1 MSNAEFPKKKK
12 SSLIKAMPQTLEAQM
27 SIADTLSQFHLEA
40 EPFFYAP
47 VDLSQSP
54 SAEGLLKKEL
64 QFVVFRSDVE
74 RMVSMQLGHLPVQVI
89 SVPYDPTQSFVQDI
103 FPALLLNEKYL
114 NESHHKHAFDMKQ
127 QLSVLFPVKF
137 IAALYELQSLFKRFQ
152 LQGYLIG
159 GVARDLILT
168 EDRKMLIRD
177 VDITVEGQGDKAA
190 QAVDSQSRN
199 FRIEEVYEEF
209 GTAKLRY
216 KDLLMLDMASTRQE
230 VYSYCGALPTVT
242 KRGVFLY
249 EDIRRRDFSI
259 NTLGLAIHDVGMLY
273 DYVNGLQDLEARR
286 IHVLTG
292 STFFEDP
299 SRMLRAYKFANRL
312 NFHLSAQ
319 TQWLMQEA
327 LTVLHLTCYKGGG
340 ARIKESLKEWM
351 SLSPSK
357 LKHELFSQFF
367 GMQGIKLFM
376 TTFIDGTQTPQPL
389 HLSFEERRAMSESF
403 VQLQHL
409 WEDVQN
415 SLQDVFQMESPY
427 CDPLDPDTCNERAL
441 WYIYL
446 CYMLAPLRG
455 QVLLSQKLMS
465 RLELTRACK
474 DILFDYNKLLDA
486 QPLKNLDLDASA
498 LQLCNAF
505 DTYDSISL
513 IAYVLQHENAKAW
526 IEPLTRYLKRWRSL
540 KPDLTGDDL
549 IDLGLPK
556 GEAIGKCLKRLRMAR
571 ITGQIQSRVDEIAYV
586 EEFLKEM
593 GMSPSLFPK
602 KEDTP

>member
-1 MSNAEFPKKKK
+1 MPNPDPQKKKK
-12 SSLIKAMPQTLEAQM
+12 PSLIQTAPWTLDAQTSIEEALARFQ
-27 SIADTLSQFHLEA
+27 A
-40 EPFFYAP
+40 ESTAFFYAP
-47 VDLSQSP
+47 VDLNP
-54 SAEGLLKKEL
+54 VASAENLLKDGFL
-64 QFVVFRSDVE
+64 FVVFRADLD
-74 RMVSMQLGHLPVQVI
+74 RMASMQLGHLPVRVI
-89 SVPYDPTQSFVQDI
+89 SVPYQPTQNFVQDV
-103 FPALLLNEKYL
+103 FPALLLNETYL
-114 NESHHKHAFDMKQ
+114 KESHHKHEFDMKQ

-199 FRIEEVYEEF
+199 FRIEEVYAEF
-209 GTAKLRY
+209 GTAKLQY
-216 KDLLMLDMASTRQE
+216 KDLVMLDMASTRQE
-230 VYSYCGALPTVT
+230 VYPYCGALPTVT
-242 KRGVFLY
+242 KRGVPLY

-273 DYVNGLQDLEARR
+273 DYVNALQDLEARR

-292 STFFEDP
+292 ATFFEDP
-299 SRMLRAYKFANRL
+299 SRILRAFKFANRL
-312 NFHLSAQ
+312 NFQLSPQ

-327 LTVLHLTCYKGGG
+327 LGALHLTCYKGGG

-351 SLSPSK
+351 SLPPSK
-357 LKHELFSQFF
+357 LKHDLFNQFF

-376 TTFIDGTQTPQPL
+376 MTFLDESESTQPL
-389 HLSFEERRAMSESF
+389 HLSFEARRTISESMM
-403 VQLQHL
+403 QLQHL
-409 WEDVQN
+409 WADVQN
-415 SLQDVFQMESPY
+415 NLQDVFQVESPY

-455 QVLLSQKLMS
+455 QVALSQKLMI

-474 DILFDYNKLLDA
+474 DILADYNKLLST
-486 QPLKNLDLDASA
+486 QPLKALDLDASA

-505 DTYDSISL
+505 DAYESIAL
-513 IAYVLQHENAKAW
+513 IAYVLQQDNAKAW
-526 IEPLTRYLKRWRSL
+526 LEPLTRYLKRWRDL

-556 GEAIGKCLKRLRMAR
+556 GESIGKCLKRLRMAR
-571 ITGQIQSRVDEIAYV
+571 ITGQVQNRADEIAYV

-593 GMSPSLFPK
+593 G
-602 KEDTP
+602 TP

>member
-1 MSNAEFPKKKK
+1 MPNPEIPKKKK
-12 SSLIKAMPQTLEAQM
+12 PPLVQVAPWTLDAQTSIEEALARFQ
-27 SIADTLSQFHLEA
+27 A
-40 EPFFYAP
+40 ESTAFFYAP
-47 VDLSQSP
+47 VDLASLA
-54 SAEGLLKKEL
+54 SAENLLKDGF
-64 QFVVFRSDVE
+64 QFVVFRADLE
-74 RMVSMQLGHLPVQVI
+74 RMASMQLGHLPLRVI
-89 SVPYDPTQSFVQDI
+89 SVPYQPTQNFVQDV
-103 FPALLLNEKYL
+103 FPALLLNENYL
-114 NESHHKHAFDMKQ
+114 KESHHKHEFDMKQ

-152 LQGYLIG
+152 LKGYLIG

-199 FRIEEVYEEF
+199 FRIEEVYAEF
-209 GTAKLRY
+209 GTAKLQY
-216 KDLLMLDMASTRQE
+216 KDLVMLDMASTRQE
-230 VYSYCGALPTVT
+230 VYPYCGALPTVT
-242 KRGVFLY
+242 KRGVPLY

-273 DYVNGLQDLEARR
+273 DYVNALQDLEARR

-292 STFFEDP
+292 ATFFEDP
-299 SRMLRAYKFANRL
+299 SRILRAFKFANRL
-312 NFHLSAQ
+312 NFQLSPQ

-327 LTVLHLTCYKGGG
+327 LGALHLTCYKGGG

-351 SLSPSK
+351 SLPPSK
-357 LKHELFSQFF
+357 LKHDLFNQFF

-376 TTFIDGTQTPQPL
+376 MSFLDASETPKPL
-389 HLSFEERRAMSESF
+389 HLSFEERRTISESMM
-403 VQLQHL
+403 QLQHL
-409 WEDVQN
+409 WADVQN
-415 SLQDVFQMESPY
+415 NLQDVFQMESPY

-446 CYMLAPLRG
+446 CYILAPLRG
-455 QVLLSQKLMS
+455 QVVLSQKLMI

-474 DILFDYNKLLDA
+474 DILADYNKLLNV
-486 QPLKNLDLDASA
+486 QPLKALDLDASA
-498 LQLCNAF
+498 LQLCHAF
-505 DTYDSISL
+505 DAYESIAL
-513 IAYVLQHENAKAW
+513 IAYVLQQENAKAW
-526 IEPLTRYLKRWRSL
+526 LEPLTRYLKRWRNL

-556 GEAIGKCLKRLRMAR
+556 GESIGKCLKRLRMAR
-571 ITGQIQSRVDEIAYV
+571 ITGQVQNRADEIAYV

-593 GMSPSLFPK
+593 G
-602 KEDTP
+602 TP

>member
-1 MSNAEFPKKKK
+1 MPNPDPPKKKK
-12 SSLIKAMPQTLEAQM
+12 PSLIQTAPWTLDAQTSIEEALARFQ
-27 SIADTLSQFHLEA
+27 A
-40 EPFFYAP
+40 ESTAFFYAP
-47 VDLSQSP
+47 VDLNP
-54 SAEGLLKKEL
+54 VASAENLLKDGFL
-64 QFVVFRSDVE
+64 FVVFRADLD
-74 RMVSMQLGHLPVQVI
+74 RMASMQLGHLPVRVI
-89 SVPYDPTQSFVQDI
+89 SVPYQPTQNFVQDV
-103 FPALLLNEKYL
+103 FPALLLNETYL
-114 NESHHKHAFDMKQ
+114 KESHHKHEFDMKQ

-199 FRIEEVYEEF
+199 FRIEEVYAEF
-209 GTAKLRY
+209 GTAKLQY
-216 KDLLMLDMASTRQE
+216 KDLVMLDMASTRQE
-230 VYSYCGALPTVT
+230 VYPYCGALPTVT
-242 KRGVFLY
+242 KRGVPLY

-273 DYVNGLQDLEARR
+273 DYVNALQDLEARR

-292 STFFEDP
+292 ATFFEDP
-299 SRMLRAYKFANRL
+299 SRILRAFKFANRL
-312 NFHLSAQ
+312 NFQLSPQ

-327 LTVLHLTCYKGGG
+327 LGALHLTCYKGGG

-351 SLSPSK
+351 SLPPSK
-357 LKHELFSQFF
+357 LKHDLFNQFF

-376 TTFIDGTQTPQPL
+376 MTFLDESESTQPL
-389 HLSFEERRAMSESF
+389 HLSFEARRTISESMM
-403 VQLQHL
+403 QLQHL
-409 WEDVQN
+409 WADVQN
-415 SLQDVFQMESPY
+415 NLQDVFQVESPY

-446 CYMLAPLRG
+446 CYMLAPLGG
-455 QVLLSQKLMS
+455 QVALSQKLMI

-474 DILFDYNKLLDA
+474 DILADYNKLLST
-486 QPLKNLDLDASA
+486 QPLKALDLDASA

-505 DTYDSISL
+505 DAYESIAL
-513 IAYVLQHENAKAW
+513 IAYVLQQDNAKAW
-526 IEPLTRYLKRWRSL
+526 LEPLTRYLKRWRDL

-556 GEAIGKCLKRLRMAR
+556 GESIGKCLKRLRMAR
-571 ITGQIQSRVDEIAYV
+571 ITGQVQNRADEIAYV

-593 GMSPSLFPK
+593 G
-602 KEDTP
+602 TP

>member
-1 MSNAEFPKKKK
+1 MPNPDPPKKKK
-12 SSLIKAMPQTLEAQM
+12 PSLIQTAPWTLDAQTSIEEALARFQ
-27 SIADTLSQFHLEA
+27 A
-40 EPFFYAP
+40 ESTAFFYAP
-47 VDLSQSP
+47 VDLNP
-54 SAEGLLKKEL
+54 VASAENLLKDGFL
-64 QFVVFRSDVE
+64 FVVFRADLD
-74 RMVSMQLGHLPVQVI
+74 RMASMQLGHLPVRVI
-89 SVPYDPTQSFVQDI
+89 SVPYQPTQNFVQDV
-103 FPALLLNEKYL
+103 FPALLLNETYL
-114 NESHHKHAFDMKQ
+114 KESHHKHEFDMKQ

-199 FRIEEVYEEF
+199 FRIEEVYAEF
-209 GTAKLRY
+209 GTAKLQY
-216 KDLLMLDMASTRQE
+216 KDLVMLDMASTRQE
-230 VYSYCGALPTVT
+230 VYPYCGALPTVT
-242 KRGVFLY
+242 KRGVPLY

-273 DYVNGLQDLEARR
+273 DYVNALQDLEARR

-292 STFFEDP
+292 ATFFEEP
-299 SRMLRAYKFANRL
+299 SRILRAFKFANRL
-312 NFHLSAQ
+312 NFQLSPQ

-327 LTVLHLTCYKGGG
+327 LGALHLTCYKGGG

-351 SLSPSK
+351 SLPPSK
-357 LKHELFSQFF
+357 LKHDLFNQFF

-376 TTFIDGTQTPQPL
+376 MTFLDESESTQPL
-389 HLSFEERRAMSESF
+389 HLSFEARRTISESMM
-403 VQLQHL
+403 QLQHL
-409 WEDVQN
+409 WADVQN
-415 SLQDVFQMESPY
+415 NLQDVFQVESPY

-455 QVLLSQKLMS
+455 QVALSQKLMI

-474 DILFDYNKLLDA
+474 DILADYNKLLST
-486 QPLKNLDLDASA
+486 QPLKALDLDASA
-498 LQLCNAF
+498 IQLCNAF
-505 DTYDSISL
+505 DAYESIAL
-513 IAYVLQHENAKAW
+513 IAYVLQQDNAKAW
-526 IEPLTRYLKRWRSL
+526 LEPLTRYLKRWRDL

-556 GEAIGKCLKRLRMAR
+556 GESIGKCLKRLRMAR
-571 ITGQIQSRVDEIAYV
+571 ITGQVQNRADEIAYV

-593 GMSPSLFPK
+593 G
-602 KEDTP
+602 TP

>member
-1 MSNAEFPKKKK
+1 MPNPEVPKKKK
-12 SSLIKAMPQTLEAQM
+12 PPLVQVAPWTLDAQTSIEEALARFQ
-27 SIADTLSQFHLEA
+27 A
-40 EPFFYAP
+40 ESTAFFYAP
-47 VDLSQSP
+47 VDLASLA
-54 SAEGLLKKEL
+54 SAENLPKDGF
-64 QFVVFRSDVE
+64 QFVVFRADLE
-74 RMVSMQLGHLPVQVI
+74 RMASMQLGHLPLRVI
-89 SVPYDPTQSFVQDI
+89 SVPYQPTQNFVQDV
-103 FPALLLNEKYL
+103 FPALLLNENYL
-114 NESHHKHAFDMKQ
+114 KESHHKHEFDMKQ

-152 LQGYLIG
+152 LKGYLIG

-199 FRIEEVYEEF
+199 FRIEEVYAEF
-209 GTAKLRY
+209 GTAKLQY
-216 KDLLMLDMASTRQE
+216 KDLVMLDMASTRQE
-230 VYSYCGALPTVT
+230 VYPYCGALPTVT
-242 KRGVFLY
+242 KRGVPLY

-273 DYVNGLQDLEARR
+273 DYVNALQDLEARR

-292 STFFEDP
+292 ATFFEDP
-299 SRMLRAYKFANRL
+299 SRILRAFKFANRL
-312 NFHLSAQ
+312 NFQLSPQ

-327 LTVLHLTCYKGGG
+327 LGALHLTCYKGGG

-351 SLSPSK
+351 SLPPSK
-357 LKHELFSQFF
+357 LKHDLFNQFF

-376 TTFIDGTQTPQPL
+376 MSFLDASETPKPL
-389 HLSFEERRAMSESF
+389 HLSFEERRTISESMM
-403 VQLQHL
+403 QLQHL
-409 WEDVQN
+409 WADVQN
-415 SLQDVFQMESPY
+415 NLQDVFQMESPY

-446 CYMLAPLRG
+446 CYILAPLRG
-455 QVLLSQKLMS
+455 QVVLSQKLMI

-474 DILFDYNKLLDA
+474 DILADYNKLLNV
-486 QPLKNLDLDASA
+486 QPLKALDLDASA
-498 LQLCNAF
+498 LQLCHAF
-505 DTYDSISL
+505 DAYESIAL
-513 IAYVLQHENAKAW
+513 IAYVLQQENAKAW
-526 IEPLTRYLKRWRSL
+526 LEPLTRYLKRWRDL

-556 GEAIGKCLKRLRMAR
+556 GESIGKCLKRLRMAR
-571 ITGQIQSRVDEIAYV
+571 ITGQVQNRADEIAYV

-593 GMSPSLFPK
+593 G
-602 KEDTP
+602 TP

>member
-1 MSNAEFPKKKK
+1 MPTPEIPKKKK
-12 SSLIKAMPQTLEAQM
+12 LPLVQAAPWTLDAKT
-27 SIADTLSQFHLEA
+27 SIEDTLLRFQAEA
-40 EPFFYAP
+40 TAFFSAP
-47 VDLSQSP
+47 VDLSSVS
-54 SAEGLLKKEL
+54 SAESFLKDGFH
-64 QFVVFRSDVE
+64 FVVFRADLE
-74 RMVSMQLGHLPVQVI
+74 RMASMQLGHLPVQVI
-89 SVPYDPTQSFVQDI
+89 SVPYLPTQNFVQDI
-103 FPALLLNEKYL
+103 FPALLLNETYL
-114 NESHHKHAFDMKQ
+114 KESHHKHEFDMKQ

-199 FRIEEVYEEF
+199 FRIEEVYAEF
-209 GTAKLRY
+209 GTAKLQY
-216 KDLLMLDMASTRQE
+216 KDLVMLDMASTRQE
-230 VYSYCGALPTVT
+230 VYPYCGALPTVI
-242 KRGVFLY
+242 KRGVPLY
-249 EDIRRRDFSI
+249 EDIGRRDFSI

-292 STFFEDP
+292 ATFFEDP
-299 SRMLRAYKFANRL
+299 SRILRAFKFANRL
-312 NFHLSAQ
+312 NFQLSPQ

-327 LTVLHLTCYKGGG
+327 LSVLHLTCYKGGG

-351 SLSPSK
+351 SLPPSK
-357 LKHELFSQFF
+357 LKHDLFNQFF

-376 TTFIDGTQTPQPL
+376 MTFLDSTATPQAL
-389 HLSFEERRAMSESF
+389 HLSFEERRAISESL

-409 WEDVQN
+409 WADVQN
-415 SLQDVFQMESPY
+415 NLQDVFQIESPY

-441 WYIYL
+441 WYVYL
-446 CYMLAPLRG
+446 CCILAPLRK
-455 QVLLSQKLMS
+455 QVALSQKLMI

-474 DILFDYNKLLDA
+474 DILSDYYKLLDA
-486 QPLKNLDLDASA
+486 QPLQQLNLDASA

-505 DTYDSISL
+505 DAYESIAL
-513 IAYVLQHENAKAW
+513 IAYVLQQDNAKAW
-526 IEPLTRYLKRWRSL
+526 LEPLTRYLKRWRGL

-549 IDLGLPK
+549 IDIGLSK
-556 GEAIGKCLKRLRMAR
+556 GENIGKCLKRLRMAR
-571 ITGQIQSRVDEIAYV
+571 ITGQVQNRADEVAYV
-586 EEFLKEM
+586 KEFMKEM
-593 GMSPSLFPK
+593 
-602 KEDTP
+602 DTP

>member
-1 MSNAEFPKKKK
+1 MPNPDPPKKKK
-12 SSLIKAMPQTLEAQM
+12 PSLIQTAPWTLDAQTSIEEALARFQ
-27 SIADTLSQFHLEA
+27 A
-40 EPFFYAP
+40 ESTAFFYAP
-47 VDLSQSP
+47 VDLNP
-54 SAEGLLKKEL
+54 VASAENLLKDGFL
-64 QFVVFRSDVE
+64 FVVFRADLD
-74 RMVSMQLGHLPVQVI
+74 RMASMQLGHLPVRVI
-89 SVPYDPTQSFVQDI
+89 SVPYQPTQNFVQDV
-103 FPALLLNEKYL
+103 FPALLLNETYL
-114 NESHHKHAFDMKQ
+114 KESHHKHEFDMKQ

-199 FRIEEVYEEF
+199 FRIEEVYAEF
-209 GTAKLRY
+209 GTAKLQY
-216 KDLLMLDMASTRQE
+216 KDLVMLDMASTRQE
-230 VYSYCGALPTVT
+230 VYPYCGALPTVT
-242 KRGVFLY
+242 KRGVPLY

-273 DYVNGLQDLEARR
+273 DYVNALQDLEARR

-292 STFFEDP
+292 ATFFEDP
-299 SRMLRAYKFANRL
+299 SRILRAFKFANRL
-312 NFHLSAQ
+312 NFQLSPQ

-327 LTVLHLTCYKGGG
+327 LGALHLTCYKGGG

-351 SLSPSK
+351 SLPPSK
-357 LKHELFSQFF
+357 LKHDLFNQFF

-376 TTFIDGTQTPQPL
+376 MTFLDESESTQPL
-389 HLSFEERRAMSESF
+389 HLSFEARRTISESMM
-403 VQLQHL
+403 QLQHL
-409 WEDVQN
+409 WADVQN
-415 SLQDVFQMESPY
+415 NLQDVFQVESPY

-455 QVLLSQKLMS
+455 QVALSQKLMI

-474 DILFDYNKLLDA
+474 DILADYNKLLST
-486 QPLKNLDLDASA
+486 QPLKALDLDASA

-505 DTYDSISL
+505 DAYESIAL
-513 IAYVLQHENAKAW
+513 IAYVLQQDNAKAW
-526 IEPLTRYLKRWRSL
+526 LEPLTRYLKRWRDL

-556 GEAIGKCLKRLRMAR
+556 GESIGKCLKRLRMAR
-571 ITGQIQSRVDEIAYV
+571 ITGQVQNRADEIAYV

-593 GMSPSLFPK
+593 G
-602 KEDTP
+602 TP